1 MSRTPFAP
9 LFDRL
14 VDDAAV
20 FPPGLA
26 PLDVAVR
33 EHLDRREGAYAAHI
47 GPLLVPASAADE
59 LTTLAAV
66 DPRTLS
72 TPLEV
77 SLVVRPGSPTAPL
90 TEALTMLRD
99 DTRVLVTAAE
109 LGWSDDWRQV
119 LAAGVPVVVEVGL
132 GEQQARGLDDI
143 AAAVDEEHD
152 VTVKFRTGATPMWG
166 WPDERVLGGF
176 LDAVVLHG
184 LSFRLTGGLHHA
196 VRGSHGGE
204 PMHGLLNVLLATHE
218 ALHGAEAHELAGE
231 LGRRDTE
238 VLVTAVASLGTDEAE
253 RIRASFTAYGCCGVL
268 DPLTELE
275 ALGLITVTD
284 ATTGTKEEHR

>member
-33 EHLDRREGAYAAHI
+33 EHLDRRVGPYAVHI
-47 GPLLVPASAADE
+47 GPLLVPATAAGQ
-59 LTTLAAV
+59 LATVAAA
-66 DPRTLS
+66 DPRTVRD
-72 TPLEV
+72 PLEV
-77 SLVVRPGSPTAPL
+77 SLVVRPDTPVQPL
-90 TEALTMLRD
+90 VDALSSLRD
-99 DTRVLVTAAE
+99 DDRVLVTAVE
-109 LGWSDDWRQV
+109 LGWADGWRQV
-119 LAAGVPVVVEVGL
+119 LDAEVPVVVEVGL
-132 GEQQARGLDDI
+132 GEDQARGLDDI

-152 VTVKFRTGATPMWG
+152 VTAKFRTGATPAWP
-166 WPDERVLGGF
+166 WPDESALGGF

-184 LSFRLTGGLHHA
+184 LPFKLTGGLHHA
-196 VRGSHGGE
+196 VRGRHGSE

-218 ALHGAEAHELAGE
+218 ALNGAEAHELAGV
-231 LGRRDTE
+231 LTRRDTE
-238 VLVTAVASLGTDEAE
+238 VLVTAVSSLSTEDAE
-253 RIRASFTAYGCCGVL
+253 LVRDSFTAYGCCGVL

-275 ALGLITVTD
+275 ALGLITT
-284 ATTGTKEEHR
+284 EESHA